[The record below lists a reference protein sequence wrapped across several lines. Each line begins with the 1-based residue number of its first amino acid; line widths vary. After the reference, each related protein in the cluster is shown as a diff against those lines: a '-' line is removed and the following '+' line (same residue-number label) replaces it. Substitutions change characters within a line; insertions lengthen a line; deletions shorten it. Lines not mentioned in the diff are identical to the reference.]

1 MSMRYSDDIIEEVRQ
16 KNDIVD
22 VVSQYVRL
30 TRRGSTYFGL
40 CPFHNEKTPS
50 FSVTPGK
57 QMYYCFG
64 CGAGG
69 NVYNFI
75 MEYENYTFGEALKH
89 LADRAGVE
97 LPKIEYSREV
107 REKAE
112 QRAELLEINK
122 QAAQYYY
129 YQLRTEGG
137 KIGYQYLS
145 GRGLSEETMRKF
157 GLGYSDKF
165 GGGLYKF
172 LKSKGYSDE
181 RLRES
186 GLFNVD
192 ERHGMYDKFWNRVIF
207 PIMDVN
213 NRVIGFGG
221 RVMGDGKPK
230 YLNSP
235 ETKIFDKSR
244 NLYGLNIA
252 RTTRKKY
259 LILCEGYMDVISM
272 HQAGFT
278 NAVASLGTALTS
290 GHASLLKRYTQ
301 EVLLLYDS
309 DEAGIRAALR
319 GIPILRDA
327 GVSSRVVNL
336 KPYKDPDEFIKN
348 MGAEAFEERLGQAS
362 DSFMFRVSIAESEF
376 PMDEPQGQNR
386 FFERCAELL
395 LELKDELERN
405 LYIEAIV
412 KKYRGQYGVSVED
425 LRKRVNTLA
434 LKGTPA
440 ENRTQPKTSGGQNK
454 KKKESASD
462 QVQKLML
469 TWLVTYPGIFDKVAQ
484 YLNAE
489 DFIVPLYKE
498 VAQMLFRQREE
509 EGQVNPAK
517 LLNSFT
523 DSEEQREV
531 ASLFNATIHLE
542 TQQEQDRAF
551 ADTLLRIKA
560 ESLAE
565 KNRNLD
571 PTDMVGLQQILRE
584 KKELEELGRKRQ
596 ELHISFE

>member
-1 MSMRYSDDIIEEVRQ
+1 MRYSDDIIEEVRQ

-22 VVSQYVRL
+22 VVSQYVKL
-30 TRRGSTYFGL
+30 TRKGSSYFGL

-69 NVYNFI
+69 NVFNFI

-89 LADRAGVE
+89 LAERAGVE
-97 LPKIEYSREV
+97 LPQIEYSREV
-107 REKAE
+107 QEKAR
-112 QRAELLEINK
+112 QKAELLEINK
-122 QAAQYYY
+122 QAAQYFY
-129 YQLRTEGG
+129 YQLRTEKGQQ
-137 KIGYQYLS
+137 GYQYLAS
-145 GRGLSEETMRKF
+145 RGLSEETMRKF

-165 GGGLYKF
+165 SDGLYRY
-172 LKSKGYSDE
+172 LKSKGYQDE

-309 DEAGIRAALR
+309 DEAGVRAALR
-319 GIPILRDA
+319 GIPILREA
-327 GVSSRVVNL
+327 GVNSRVVNL
-336 KPYKDPDEFIKN
+336 RPYKDPDEFIKN
-348 MGAEAFEERLGQAS
+348 MGSEAFEERLNQAS
-362 DSFMFRVSIAESEF
+362 DSFLFRVSIAESEF
-376 PMDEPQGQNR
+376 PMNEPQGQNR
-386 FFERCAELL
+386 FFERCAQML

-440 ENRTQPKTSGGQNK
+440 ENRIQPRNGTKEK
-454 KKKESASD
+454 KKRDSASD
-462 QVQKLML
+462 QAQKLML

-484 YLNAE
+484 YLGPE
-489 DFIVPLYKE
+489 DFVVPLYRE
-498 VAQMLFRQREE
+498 VAEMLFIQHK
-509 EGQVNPAK
+509 EGQVNPAR

-542 TQQEQDRAF
+542 TPQEQDQAF
-551 ADTLLRIKA
+551 ADTLLRIKS

-565 KNRNLD
+565 RNRNWD
-571 PTDMVGLQQILRE
+571 PTDMKGLQEIVKA
-584 KKELEELGRKRQ
+584 KKDLEELGRKRR

>member
-1 MSMRYSDDIIEEVRQ
+1 MRYSDDIIEEVRQ

-22 VVSQYVRL
+22 VVSQYVKL
-30 TRRGSTYFGL
+30 TRKGSSYFGL

-69 NVYNFI
+69 NVFNFI

-107 REKAE
+107 REKVQE
-112 QRAELLEINK
+112 RTELLEINK
-122 QAAQYYY
+122 QAAQYFY
-129 YQLRTEGG
+129 YQLRTEKGEQ
-137 KIGYQYLS
+137 GYQYLT
-145 GRGLSEETMRKF
+145 GRGLTEETLRKF

-165 GGGLYKF
+165 GGGLYQF
-172 LKSKGYSDE
+172 LKSKGYSDD

-186 GLFNVD
+186 GLFNAD

-244 NLYGLNIA
+244 NLYGLNVA
-252 RTTRKKY
+252 RTTRKNY
-259 LILCEGYMDVISM
+259 LILCEGYMDVIAM

-290 GHASLLKRYTQ
+290 GHASLVKRYTK

-309 DEAGIRAALR
+309 DGAGVRAALR
-319 GIPILRDA
+319 AIPILREA
-327 GVSSRVVNL
+327 GVTSRVVSL
-336 KPYKDPDEFIKN
+336 KPWKDPDEFIKN
-348 MGAEAFEERLGQAS
+348 EGAEAFEERLNQAM
-362 DSFMFRVSIAESEF
+362 DSFMFRVHIAEQDF
-376 PMDEPQGQNR
+376 AMDAPQGQNQ
-386 FFERCAELL
+386 FFERCAEML
-395 LELKDELERN
+395 LELSDELERN

-412 KKYRGQYGVSVED
+412 KEYGRYGVGTED
-425 LRKRVNTLA
+425 IRKRVNTLA
-434 LKGTPA
+434 MKGTPA
-440 ENRTQPKTSGGQNK
+440 EKRIQPKSGTPENR
-454 KKKESASD
+454 KKESAAD
-462 QVQKLML
+462 KAQKLML
-469 TWLVTYPGIFDKVAQ
+469 TWLVNYPGIFEQVEK
-484 YLNAE
+484 YISPS
-489 DFIVPLYKE
+489 DFVVPLYKQ
-498 VAQMLFRQREE
+498 VAEMLFEQHK
-509 EGQVNPAK
+509 EGETNPGK
-517 LLNSFT
+517 LLNAFT

-542 TQQEQDRAF
+542 NEGEQHRPFSDA
-551 ADTLLRIKA
+551 LLPIK
-560 ESLAE
+560 EQ
-565 KNRNLD
+565 N
-571 PTDMVGLQQILRE
+571 
-584 KKELEELGRKRQ
+584 
-596 ELHISFE
+596 

>member
-1 MSMRYSDDIIEEVRQ
+1 MRYSDDIIEEVRQ

-181 RLRES
+181 RLRDS

-462 QVQKLML
+462 QAQKLML

-498 VAQMLFRQREE
+498 VAQMLFHQREE

-571 PTDMVGLQQILRE
+571 PTDMAGLQQILRE

>member
-1 MSMRYSDDIIEEVRQ
+1 MRYSDDIIEEVRQ

-165 GGGLYKF
+165 GGGLYTF

-462 QVQKLML
+462 QAQKLML
-469 TWLVTYPGIFDKVAQ
+469 TWLGTYPGIFDKVAQ